1 MSASLIETSSDAGA
15 VAAPEPTLTQV
26 SAEASPQQQPARHAA
41 RPRPGE
47 RTPRWLRV
55 VGTVVA
61 WIVAIITIGLVLLLV
76 VLPRVTG
83 ATPYTVATGSMT
95 PTYPPGA
102 VVVVRPTPF
111 DQIKQGDVITFQLKS
126 GEPTVVTHRVV
137 GIDVGD
143 EGVTLRTKGDANT
156 SEDAAPV
163 RKEQVR
169 GVVWFGIPYV
179 GYVTELGSAQQR
191 TWIAQALGVALLAYA
206 GYLVVRAVVDR
217 KGRGSGGADDAQPA
231 PEPDPGAGDPD
242 AGDPDADDP
251 DPEPDLPATQPIDLP
266 R

>member
-1 MSASLIETSSDAGA
+1 MSASLIETSSDVGA
-15 VAAPEPTLTQV
+15 VAAPEPTRTQV
-26 SAEASPQQQPARHAA
+26 SAEAPPPQPARHAA

-61 WIVAIITIGLVLLLV
+61 WTVAIITIGLVLLLV

-143 EGVTLRTKGDANT
+143 KGVTLRTKGDANT

-217 KGRGSGGADDAQPA
+217 KGRGSGAAGVEQA
-231 PEPDPGAGDPD
+231 PEPDADAGDSD
-242 AGDPDADDP
+242 ADDPDADDP
-251 DPEPDLPATQPIDLP
+251 DPEPDLPDTQPIDLP